1 MGGRSRW
8 DGFPN
13 SWGYKR
19 AGRQSGRGKRR
30 KQTSVYVSSLCRAS
44 ISEQRDYLPS
54 GQGGKEEEFGG
65 ERTLQRGNPALDFE
79 GLAERMARAYRGHHS
94 LAGRLPAIEGQG
106 AASFGLSCAPRIM
119 TAILGKVL
127 SMDERVRRGTDH
139 YIDDIVV
146 RESVLSAQE
155 LREHLARY
163 GLESKAPEGLDG
175 GRVLGISLRKG
186 SGGHLEMSRGMAL
199 SEIVMDQSKL
209 TKRGLFSL
217 CGRLVGHYPVA
228 GWLRP
233 CCSFLKRL
241 GCGGSWD
248 EPVESSVGELANE
261 LLVRARAEDPV
272 RGRWHVSP
280 HGTVTVWTDASSL
293 GMGVALE
300 VDGSVAEDA
309 SWLRKESDHRHIN
322 VAELEAVARGI
333 NLAISWGF
341 KTFTVATDSRTVISW
356 MDNTVEGHRR
366 VRTKGASEMLIKRR
380 LGVIRDT
387 ITEFGLTVT
396 VRFVST
402 TENKADRMTRVP
414 KKWLGHRDT
423 GEEGAD
429 VSAALATGESVEDAI
444 WAAHLPHHLGVDRTL
459 YLARQI
465 RSNLTREQVKREL
478 VGCEACQR
486 IDPARREENLVAQG
500 SLAVDGNWRRVAV
513 DVTHYGA
520 KHYLSMNYMLTFCGE
535 SKHWH
540 GSYASIEPS
549 SGDDVWG
556 VIWKLDDSDKQH
568 LDKQE
573 HNYDCISVDIECENG
588 TFMTSCTYIAKP
600 EYVNMPSGRKPSL
613 CYKQVLVTGAKEN
626 CLPSNY
632 IENLEAIED
641 NGNSEQPLIKG
652 FSWP

>member
-1 MGGRSRW
+1 
-8 DGFPN
+8 
-13 SWGYKR
+13 
-19 AGRQSGRGKRR
+19 
-30 KQTSVYVSSLCRAS
+30 
-44 ISEQRDYLPS
+44 
-54 GQGGKEEEFGG
+54 
-65 ERTLQRGNPALDFE
+65 
-79 GLAERMARAYRGHHS
+79 
-94 LAGRLPAIEGQG
+94 
-106 AASFGLSCAPRIM
+106 
-119 TAILGKVL
+119 
-127 SMDERVRRGTDH
+127 MDERVRRGTDH

-199 SEIVMDQSKL
+199 SEIVMDQSRL

-478 VGCEACQR
+478 VGFLPESPRWLLNKGRLDHLRIVLKKFAKLNNKEPFNFDLTKLKADGAGSESNAGITDLFKTPNIRKKVLLLIYINIISAFTYFGLSLFAPALGSNPFVSVCLVGAAEIPGDIIAFFIMDRWGRRWTIVTTFVLAGIFSILVLESNTDIISCVMHYDYEFQPKFHDIMMSRSNTILVYCLLGREYMRIPLVITGALSLTGGLCTLLLPETLHQPLPETIPEA
-486 IDPARREENLVAQG
+486 EE
-500 SLAVDGNWRRVAV
+500 
-513 DVTHYGA
+513 
-520 KHYLSMNYMLTFCGE
+520 F
-535 SKHWH
+535 
-540 GSYASIEPS
+540 
-549 SGDDVWG
+549 
-556 VIWKLDDSDKQH
+556 
-568 LDKQE
+568 
-573 HNYDCISVDIECENG
+573 
-588 TFMTSCTYIAKP
+588 
-600 EYVNMPSGRKPSL
+600 GRKMTWADYTRCIPLNPANSHPKDETKM
-613 CYKQVLVTGAKEN
+613 KQR
-626 CLPSNY
+626 
-632 IENLEAIED
+632 
-641 NGNSEQPLIKG
+641 
-652 FSWP
+652 

>member
-1 MGGRSRW
+1 MYSGASCA
-8 DGFPN
+8 
-13 SWGYKR
+13 R
-19 AGRQSGRGKRR
+19 A
-30 KQTSVYVSSLCRAS
+30 
-44 ISEQRDYLPS
+44 
-54 GQGGKEEEFGG
+54 
-65 ERTLQRGNPALDFE
+65 LQRGNPALDFE
-79 GLAERMARAYRGHHS
+79 GLAERMARAYREHHS
-94 LAGRLPAIEGQG
+94 LAGRLPAIEGQD

-199 SEIVMDQSKL
+199 SEIVMNQSRL

-293 GMGVALE
+293 GIGVALE

-356 MDNTVEGHRR
+356 MDNIVEGHRR

-444 WAAHLPHHLGVDRTL
+444 WATHLPHHLGVDRTL

-478 VGCEACQR
+478 VGCEACER

-520 KHYLSMNYMLTFCGE
+520 KHYLSMVDCGPSRFAIWRRLSSE
-535 SKHWH
+535 TA
-540 GSYASIEPS
+540 ASIIAQLQ
-549 SGDDVWG
+549 GI
-556 VIWKLDDSDKQH
+556 VIERGPCD
-568 LDKQE
+568 E
-573 HNYDCISVDIECENG
+573 G
-588 TFMTSCTYIAKP
+588 RATSFCWTTP
-600 EYVNMPSGRKPSL
+600 RRLGQQL
-613 CYKQVLVTGAKEN
+613 
-626 CLPSNY
+626 
-632 IENLEAIED
+632 
-641 NGNSEQPLIKG
+641 
-652 FSWP
+652 

>member
-1 MGGRSRW
+1 MSSDGHVQAALTSGVAGKSVSRSQRAPAPLRIDDSDFVADFADGRWVVSWRWSRELPKTLQTRI
-8 DGFPN
+8 GE
-13 SWGYKR
+13 YKCTQAPHVR
-19 AGRQSGRGKRR
+19 ERYNAEIQRWISKGWLKEWRGPIEGIIPLLAVFQPSKDKVRPVMDYRELNDFVECHTGDVIAVCGEKIREWRQLRGELKIVDL
-30 KQTSVYVSSLCRAS
+30 KSAYLQIH
-44 ISEQRDYLPS
+44 ISENLWKYQVVKYK
-54 GQGGKEEEFGG
+54 GV
-65 ERTLQRGNPALDFE
+65 TYALT
-79 GLAERMARAYRGHHS
+79 
-94 LAGRLPAIEGQG
+94 RLG
-106 AASFGLSCAPRIM
+106 FGLSCALRIM

-199 SEIVMDQSKL
+199 SEIVMDQSRL

-387 ITEFGLTVT
+387 ITEF
-396 VRFVST
+396 
-402 TENKADRMTRVP
+402 
-414 KKWLGHRDT
+414 
-423 GEEGAD
+423 D

-478 VGCEACQR
+478 VGYVVRVDGMPRHVKDIRKRRYGSNRGVVHGDRVDTAGPVE
-486 IDPARREENLVAQG
+486 PAVLSGGDASYADSTFWRTGAPYQSAPTPGLVAHP
-500 SLAVDGNWRRVAV
+500 VD
-513 DVTHYGA
+513 
-520 KHYLSMNYMLTFCGE
+520 S
-535 SKHWH
+535 
-540 GSYASIEPS
+540 
-549 SGDDVWG
+549 
-556 VIWKLDDSDKQH
+556 KQH
-568 LDKQE
+568 K
-573 HNYDCISVDIECENG
+573 
-588 TFMTSCTYIAKP
+588 M
-600 EYVNMPSGRKPSL
+600 
-613 CYKQVLVTGAKEN
+613 
-626 CLPSNY
+626 
-632 IENLEAIED
+632 
-641 NGNSEQPLIKG
+641 GNI
-652 FSWP
+652 F

>member
-1 MGGRSRW
+1 MYSGAS
-8 DGFPN
+8 FA
-13 SWGYKR
+13 R
-19 AGRQSGRGKRR
+19 A
-30 KQTSVYVSSLCRAS
+30 
-44 ISEQRDYLPS
+44 
-54 GQGGKEEEFGG
+54 
-65 ERTLQRGNPALDFE
+65 LQRGNPALDFE

-106 AASFGLSCAPRIM
+106 
-119 TAILGKVL
+119 
-127 SMDERVRRGTDH
+127 
-139 YIDDIVV
+139 
-146 RESVLSAQE
+146 
-155 LREHLARY
+155 
-163 GLESKAPEGLDG
+163 
-175 GRVLGISLRKG
+175 G
-186 SGGHLEMSRGMAL
+186 SGS
-199 SEIVMDQSKL
+199 SKL
-209 TKRGLFSL
+209 
-217 CGRLVGHYPVA
+217 GRLEQTSRDWMPHNNDNGGIYKSTSDTVQGKMLTSSNDVSIKNYP
-228 GWLRP
+228 
-233 CCSFLKRL
+233 
-241 GCGGSWD
+241 
-248 EPVESSVGELANE
+248 EPYC
-261 LLVRARAEDPV
+261 
-272 RGRWHVSP
+272 
-280 HGTVTVWTDASSL
+280 
-293 GMGVALE
+293 
-300 VDGSVAEDA
+300 SVAEDA

-414 KKWLGHRDT
+414 KKWIGHRDT

-520 KHYLSMNYMLTFCGE
+520 KHYLSMVDCG
-535 SKHWH
+535 
-540 GSYASIEPS
+540 PS
-549 SGDDVWG
+549 RFA
-556 VIWKLDDSDKQH
+556 IWS
-568 LDKQE
+568 
-573 HNYDCISVDIECENG
+573 SV
-588 TFMTSCTYIAKP
+588 K
-600 EYVNMPSGRKPSL
+600 
-613 CYKQVLVTGAKEN
+613 
-626 CLPSNY
+626 
-632 IENLEAIED
+632 
-641 NGNSEQPLIKG
+641 
-652 FSWP
+652 